1 MDAGPLVSVI
11 VCAFNAEAFIEETL
25 QTILS
30 QTYQHIELVVVD
42 DGSTDGTAAIVHSF
56 RAVDPRVHYFY
67 QPNAGL
73 SAARN
78 SGLQRCSGELICF
91 FDADDLMPSDRLALQ
106 VDFLQQHTDVQM
118 VICDYR
124 NFSEQGQA
132 EQTHFQTC
140 PQLQTQLKGRI
151 DHVLG
156 DACAILANENFGIAG
171 TPLLRRTILEKVP
184 SFDERLR
191 SCEDFHFYFR
201 LARQTKVGII
211 NKVGMLRRIHG
222 NNLTSNWQRMLSNG
236 VLSYSALRDTEASAT
251 VRRLLNTQVAVCWQ
265 ALARQEANHGMI
277 LPSLRHYCT
286 AFATDPGLGQFN
298 QTLHGIL
305 RTLAI
310 ALSLHKPD

>member
-1 MDAGPLVSVI
+1 MDAAPLVSVI
-11 VCAFNAEAFIEETL
+11 VCAFNAEAFIAETL

-30 QTYQHIELVVVD
+30 QTYQHLELVVVD
-42 DGSTDGTAAIVHSF
+42 DGSTDGTAAIVNSF
-56 RAVDPRVHYFY
+56 GAVDPRVHYFY
-67 QPNAGL
+67 QPNTGL

-78 SGLQRCSGELICF
+78 SGLRRCSGELICF

-106 VDFLQQHTDVQM
+106 VDFLHRHIGVQM

-124 NFSEQGQA
+124 NFSEQGQE

-140 PQLQTQLKGRI
+140 PQLQAQLTGRAEF
-151 DHVLG
+151 VLE

-171 TPLLRRTILEKVP
+171 TPMLRRSLLDKAP
-184 SFDERLR
+184 NFDERLR

-201 LARQTKVGII
+201 LARHTKVGII

-222 NNLTSNWQRMLSNG
+222 NNLTGNWQRMLSNG
-236 VLSYSALRDTEASAT
+236 VLSYSALRDTEGNAT
-251 VRRLLNTQVAVCWQ
+251 TRKLLNTQVAVCWQ

-286 AFATDPGLGQFN
+286 AFATDRGLRQFN

-310 ALSLHKPD
+310 SLSLHKPD